1 MKANAIPLS
10 VLLWLII
17 SNVFCFSGLKNTSI
31 PLSIGVQIAL
41 GVVGFFLYRELSKHP
56 RVKPMKNYLFI
67 SLILMVAAQV
77 FLIING

>member
-17 SNVFCFSGLKNTSI
+17 SNVVCFSGLKNISI

-41 GVVGFFLYRELSKHP
+41 GVVGFFLYSELAKNP

-67 SLILMVAAQV
+67 SLILMVAAQI